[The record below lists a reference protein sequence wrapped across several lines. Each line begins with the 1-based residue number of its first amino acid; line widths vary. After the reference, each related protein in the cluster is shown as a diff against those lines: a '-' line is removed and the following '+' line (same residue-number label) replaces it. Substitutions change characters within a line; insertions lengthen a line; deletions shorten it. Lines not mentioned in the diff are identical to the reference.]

1 MSRAISELA
10 TLSLVRAEQP
20 ENTDSQKQPNGSPE
34 ETLTGLLMGSLAT
47 QSLYVAAKLGVAD
60 LLKDG
65 PKEVEIIAK
74 EVDADAN
81 ALYRILRALASFGVF
96 EEEAGRVFKLN
107 PTAARLCSDAPGSL
121 RDAAIFNGEDWHW
134 QVWGKTLYS
143 VRTGK
148 PAWREV
154 HGQDVFPYL
163 ASNQKAA
170 RIFDDAMSSFS
181 TIAGGAV
188 VEAYDFSPIAKLVDV
203 AGGHGRFLGEILKSQ
218 TDMRG
223 VLFDQPHV
231 LAGAKDKLETAGVA
245 ARCDFVAGDF
255 FESVPANADGYILK
269 HIIHDWDDEQAT
281 RILHNIRSVM
291 RDDARVLL
299 VESVIAEEN
308 QRDFGKLLDIE
319 MLVSPGGKERTAVEY
334 GYLLAGAGLRLT
346 RIVSTKSPYSVI
358 EAVAP

>member
-1 MSRAISELA
+1 MSRAISEFP
-10 TLSLVRAEQP
+10 SLRVVD
-20 ENTDSQKQPNGSPE
+20 ENQASLEEGQLNASAA
-34 ETLTGLLMGSLAT
+34 ETLTELMMGSLAC

-65 PKEVEIIAK
+65 PKAVEVIAK
-74 EVDADAN
+74 AAEVDAN
-81 ALYRILRALASFGVF
+81 SLYRVLRALASFGVF
-96 EEEAGRVFKLN
+96 EEEADRVFRLN
-107 PTAARLCSDAPGSL
+107 AVAAPLCSNAVGSL
-121 RDAAIFNGEDWHW
+121 RNSAIFMGEDWHW
-134 QVWGKTLYS
+134 KVWGKTLYS

-170 RIFDDAMSSFS
+170 RIFDDAMTSYS
-181 TIAGGAV
+181 TVAAAAV
-188 VEAYDFSPIAKLVDV
+188 IEAYDFSSIETLVDV
-203 AGGHGRFLGEILKSQ
+203 AGGHGRLLSEILKSQ
-218 TDMRG
+218 PEMRG

-231 LAGAKDKLETAGVA
+231 LAGAKDKLETVGVA
-245 ARCDFVAGDF
+245 KRCELVGGDF
-255 FESVPANADGYILK
+255 FKSVPANADGYILK
-269 HIIHDWDDEQAT
+269 HIIHDWDDEEAT

-299 VESVIAEEN
+299 IESVIAEGN

-319 MLVSPGGKERTAVEY
+319 MLVSPGGRERTAVEY
-334 GYLLAGAGLRLT
+334 GQLLAGAGLRLT
-346 RIVSTKSPYSVI
+346 RIISTKSPYSVI